1 MKKIY
6 FTIAAM
12 LLVLSIPQ
20 KVQAVGASDI
30 YEYVFGKLKG
40 KMSADQLRS
49 FMCKKAS
56 FPTTYS
62 IRSAS
67 GIACKEVK
75 IALLALKVCGGYKDF
90 DESHCAKNAQKI
102 YKDTSDIRKVVTD
115 AIKNDLKVTGK
126 ALCWVGG
133 IIPAV
138 GDVVN
143 GACEALGISEGSDA
157 E

>member
-12 LLVLSIPQ
+12 LLVLAIPQ
-20 KVQAVGASDI
+20 NVQAVGASEI
-30 YEYVFGKLKG
+30 SSYVLGKLKG
-40 KMSADQLRS
+40 KMSANQLKS
-49 FMCKKAS
+49 LMCEKAS
-56 FPTTYS
+56 FPTKFS

-90 DESHCAKNAQKI
+90 DDSHCATNAKKI
-102 YKDTSDIRKVVTD
+102 YKDTSNIVQVMTD

-126 ALCWVGG
+126 AFCWVGG
-133 IIPAV
+133 IIPAI
-138 GDVVN
+138 GDIVN
-143 GACEALGISEGSDA
+143 GACEAAGISAGGE